1 MSCTAVFRWY
11 SDFRHGRVSTADM
24 PRPGQPHVVFTQES
38 IAAVNSLAREN
49 RLITTREI
57 AESLFVS
64 KRTVD
69 TTLHE
74 HLQYS
79 KVCAQWVQK
88 YLTDDQNCLRIGVCF
103 QHLLRYRTDGN
114 NFLPGL
120 WLATI
125 SGAISSFRQRN
136 KWLWNGDIPALLA
149 SPPKK
154 NSCFNSSRESDVHVF
169 VCFFFY

>member
-1 MSCTAVFRWY
+1 
-11 SDFRHGRVSTADM
+11 M

-38 IAAVNSLAREN
+38 IAAVNSLVREN

-64 KRTVD
+64 KGTVD

-136 KWLWNGDIPALLA
+136 K
-149 SPPKK
+149 
-154 NSCFNSSRESDVHVF
+154 
-169 VCFFFY
+169 